1 MWIMDQKTLKDLVKR
16 RHPEYDSMLKHWE
29 FLESTYYGGRGW
41 FDKNIF
47 RYHKEG
53 DGEFKAR
60 IERAYRFNHTREVVD
75 LVNKYLFRAPI
86 ARKESAP
93 ECLQRFWK
101 SSTKSGLSANEFSRL
116 YSLKSSIFGRIWVVI
131 DTAAPSHIMNALEVE
146 SEIDSDSSAEPI
158 LTVEDAEQITVYAYT
173 VSPIDVLDYSQDEDG
188 ELNWV
193 LIREMY
199 RDDEDPFESS
209 GKVRARYR
217 LWDRTHWHLITPD
230 EKEKNFDYSSGTHNL
245 GVVPVVPVDNQITGT
260 DDESPALIADIA
272 YLDRACANYVSNLD
286 AIIQDQTFSQL
297 TLPAQG
303 ILPGDDT
310 DTKMV
315 EAGTK
320 RIFTY
325 DASGGGKPEFI
336 SPDPKQAN
344 LIMGTIRQI
353 IAEIYNSVGLAGEN
367 TKQDNSKGIDN
378 SSGVAKSKD
387 FERVNALLIS
397 KADSLELAENRIARI
412 VCLWSGEEDF
422 DVDSVQYSDNFDV
435 RELYDEFY
443 IAMQLALVQMP
454 KGTRKEQMKQI
465 IHKLFPYMAEEKMEE
480 LIKEVDSW
488 EPMEEQ
494 QASDALSKIKSRF
507 EGEAKRDRETAG
519 LTQSKTKQRTV
530 GADNNALTE

>member
-1 MWIMDQKTLKDLVKR
+1 MDQKTLKELVKR
-16 RHPEYDSMLKHWE
+16 RHPEYESMLSHWE

-41 FDKNIF
+41 FEKNIF

-53 DGEFKAR
+53 DTEFAERVK
-60 IERAYRFNHTREVVD
+60 RAYRFNHTREVVD
-75 LVNKYLFRAPI
+75 LVNKYLFRAPV

-93 ECLQRFWK
+93 SHLQRFWK
-101 SSTKSGLSANEFSRL
+101 STTKSGLSSTEFARL
-116 YSLKSSIFGRIWVVI
+116 VALKSSIFGRIWVVI
-131 DTAAPSHIMNALEVE
+131 DTTAPDHILDALESDDDAPIVLTE
-146 SEIDSDSSAEPI
+146 AQAEEIS
-158 LTVEDAEQITVYAYT
+158 VYAYT
-173 VSPIDVLDYSQDEDG
+173 VTPIDILDYSEDEDG

-193 LIREMY
+193 LIRELY
-199 RDDEDPFESS
+199 RDDEDPFSS
-209 GKVRARYR
+209 TGKVRTRYR
-217 LWDRTHWHLITPD
+217 LWDREKWHLITPD
-230 EKEKNFDYSSGTHNL
+230 EKEKNFEYKTGSHRL
-245 GVVPVVPVDNQITGT
+245 GVVPVVPVDNQIASS
-260 DDESPALIADIA
+260 DDVSPALIADIA
-272 YLDRACANYVSNLD
+272 YLDRACANYISNLD

-344 LIMGTIRQI
+344 LIMSIIRQI

-397 KADSLELAENRIARI
+397 KADSLELAENRIAKI
-412 VCLWSGEEDF
+412 VCMWFGIEEIDNEF
-422 DVDSVQYSDNFDV
+422 VTYSDNFDV

-454 KGTRKEQMKQI
+454 KGVRREQMIQVVK
-465 IHKLFPYMAEEKMEE
+465 KLFPYMGEDKMNGLVEEIEN
-480 LIKEVDSW
+480 W
-488 EPMEEQ
+488 EPTEDLS
-494 QASDALSKIKSRF
+494 SDALSKIKSRF

-519 LTQSKTKQRTV
+519 LTQSETKQRTS